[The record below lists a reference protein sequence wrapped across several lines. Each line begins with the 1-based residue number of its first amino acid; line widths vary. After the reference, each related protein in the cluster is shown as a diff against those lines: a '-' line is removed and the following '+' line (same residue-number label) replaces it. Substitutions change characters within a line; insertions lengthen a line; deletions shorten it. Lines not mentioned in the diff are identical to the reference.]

1 MALLLHCLPWRSLP
15 APGSSCSSGGGG
27 HSQCLGVRAP
37 CALSPRG
44 SRSAALV
51 AQQNPG
57 WIVPGDLEE
66 FPLWSWCCVLAL
78 LFSAA
83 LILLIL
89 PPLFPPHHHHLKSLI
104 SSSSW
109 ARQLLRSCEAFSA
122 EAVPVLKTVASLRGC
137 GLVWEHFWCLAP
149 YRTSTSR
156 GLVSQMA
163 EPPGGELG
171 RVGAQRRQLARL

>member
-1 MALLLHCLPWRSLP
+1 MVPSSELALWPRGWRGAVFVGCESPELCQLQQLGSAVRRQEGPSPPNNGSP
-15 APGSSCSSGGGG
+15 APLSALAQPPCPRKLLQQWGGG

-57 WIVPGDLEE
+57 WIAPGDLEE

-89 PPLFPPHHHHLKSLI
+89 PPLFPPPPPPPEILN
-104 SSSSW
+104 
-109 ARQLLRSCEAFSA
+109 QL
-122 EAVPVLKTVASLRGC
+122 
-137 GLVWEHFWCLAP
+137 
-149 YRTSTSR
+149 
-156 GLVSQMA
+156 
-163 EPPGGELG
+163 
-171 RVGAQRRQLARL
+171 